1 MADSFTDL
9 LVDLFTMLPA
19 VDSQELFGTLHKVHP
34 TPVDAKRSLEMVH
47 YGHNDWRQ
55 CLLDGATA
63 FSRTQKDTTFF
74 PSKPPMEGFERQLEE
89 TSDSLLDR
97 YVARYHRSNAN
108 STLQSGSERAEILQ
122 VCRTLCAVSTSHIS
136 FLRQLHKRLQE
147 AHAPL
152 QFHLQLLTTQVSNC
166 LHYDWARRGSSYYEY
181 GHRYGG
187 HNLQE
192 SLLFSDIGTS
202 LQALKDMWQF
212 SMSPVNVLHL
222 LESVQDQAS
231 PQFSD
236 VMCDILISVLDCQAS
251 LHLRIFELIHKASL
265 KPQHILQAVN
275 IVSCSMSGK
284 AQSSD
289 ECRTTFIQCAEAL
302 GKAYSQYKDSGIAAD
317 MLVKLRVKAANL
329 LHQARSNPV
338 TKSVHQLELMYQPSS
353 IGVDV
358 LSVMHVVCDSGQDA
372 LADLLALV
380 VMLPGRCL
388 LPSLEKMTELC
399 NYYFKDDGP
408 SNPLQVPPF
417 KEKVMALLE
426 KRKEEIK
433 ILARS
438 HGETWRGR
446 EFINDLK
453 ACFQFLGDEAAITTF
468 EQELAT
474 ISQNADRQ
482 AFRRVR
488 RLMPQAM
495 VYGRDDDE
503 EEDVQAF
510 RRMVELAHAERD
522 MLSFFW

>member
-9 LVDLFTMLPA
+9 LVDLFAMLPA
-19 VDSQELFGTLHKVHP
+19 VDSQELFDTLHKVHP

-97 YVARYHRSNAN
+97 YVARYHRANAN

-122 VCRTLCAVSTSHIS
+122 VCHTLCAVSTSHIS

-152 QFHLQLLTTQVSNC
+152 QFQLQLLTSQVSNC
-166 LHYDWARRGSSYYEY
+166 LHYDWAHRGSSYYEY
-181 GHRYGG
+181 GH
-187 HNLQE
+187 HDLQE
-192 SLLFSDIGTS
+192 SLLLSDIGTS

-212 SMSPVNVLHL
+212 SMSPMIVLNL
-222 LESVQDQAS
+222 LEFVQDQAS

-289 ECRTTFIQCAEAL
+289 ECRTTFTQCAEAL
-302 GKAYSQYKDSGIAAD
+302 GKAYNQYKDSGIAAD
-317 MLVKLRVKAANL
+317 MLVELQVKAAKL
-329 LHQARSNPV
+329 RHQARSSCIRSRLY
-338 TKSVHQLELMYQPSS
+338 SV
-353 IGVDV
+353 
-358 LSVMHVVCDSGQDA
+358 
-372 LADLLALV
+372 
-380 VMLPGRCL
+380 
-388 LPSLEKMTELC
+388 
-399 NYYFKDDGP
+399 
-408 SNPLQVPPF
+408 
-417 KEKVMALLE
+417 
-426 KRKEEIK
+426 
-433 ILARS
+433 
-438 HGETWRGR
+438 
-446 EFINDLK
+446 
-453 ACFQFLGDEAAITTF
+453 
-468 EQELAT
+468 
-474 ISQNADRQ
+474 
-482 AFRRVR
+482 
-488 RLMPQAM
+488 
-495 VYGRDDDE
+495 
-503 EEDVQAF
+503 
-510 RRMVELAHAERD
+510 
-522 MLSFFW
+522 